1 MKRSPRPTELPER
14 TPLLGQESLA
24 AVEPIAAAVAALL
37 HPHAEIV
44 LHDLATGR
52 IARIWN
58 NFSNRKVGEPS
69 DLETDLELEEED
81 VLGPYE
87 KATPRGER
95 VNSISAVLRDEAGIA
110 RALLCI
116 NLDVSHFDAAAKL
129 LAGFASAR
137 TSRPEWMFRQDIREQ
152 INLLIAEYLKARN
165 TVMRALDQDGR
176 VNLISF
182 LDGRGVFQTRRA
194 VDHVAAA
201 LSLSRTTLYLLLKS
215 ARGTTPGPEKKAR
228 RK

>member
-1 MKRSPRPTELPER
+1 MKRSTKPKELPGR
-14 TPLLGQESLA
+14 ALLADQESLA

-44 LHDLATGR
+44 LHDLATGQ

-69 DLETDLELEEED
+69 DLEADLELEEED

-87 KATPRGER
+87 KASPRGER
-95 VNSISAVLRDEAGIA
+95 LNSISAVLRDGSGIA
-110 RALLCI
+110 RAMLCI
-116 NLDVSHFDAAAKL
+116 NLDVSQFDAAAKL
-129 LAGFASAR
+129 LAGFVSAR
-137 TSRPEWMFRQDIREQ
+137 TSRPDWMFRQDIREQ
-152 INLLIAEYLKARN
+152 INLLIAEYLKSRN

-176 VNLISF
+176 VDLISF
-182 LDGRGVFQTRRA
+182 LDRQGVFQTRRA

-201 LSLSRTTLYLLLKS
+201 LGLSRTTLYLLLKA
-215 ARGTTPGPEKKAR
+215 ARGPETKAR

>member
-1 MKRSPRPTELPER
+1 MKRSPRAIELPKL

-69 DLETDLELEEED
+69 DLDADPELEEED

-87 KATPRGER
+87 KASPRGER
-95 VNSISAVLRDEAGIA
+95 LNSISAVLRDHANIA
-110 RALLCI
+110 RAMLCI
-116 NLDVSHFDAAAKL
+116 NLDVSQFDAAAKL

-165 TVMRALDQDGR
+165 TVMRALDQESR
-176 VNLISF
+176 VDLISF
-182 LDGRGVFQTRRA
+182 LDRQGVFQTRRA

-201 LSLSRTTLYLLLKS
+201 LSLSRTTLYLLLKA
-215 ARGTTPGPEKKAR
+215 ARGAETKVR

>member
-1 MKRSPRPTELPER
+1 MPASSPLA
-14 TPLLGQESLA
+14 GQESLA
-24 AVEPIAAAVAALL
+24 AVAPIAAAVAALL

-69 DLETDLELEEED
+69 DLDVDPELEDED

-87 KATPRGER
+87 KATPRGEKLK
-95 VNSISAVLRDEAGIA
+95 SISAVLREGNDIA

-116 NLDVSHFDAAAKL
+116 NLDVSQFDAAAKL
-129 LAGFASAR
+129 LESFASAR
-137 TSRPEWMFRQDIREQ
+137 ISRPDWMFRQDIREQ
-152 INLLIAEYLKARN
+152 VNLMIAEYLKARN

-176 VNLISF
+176 VDLVAF
-182 LDGRGVFQTRRA
+182 LDRQGVFQTRRA

-201 LSLSRTTLYLLLKS
+201 LSLSRTTLYLLLKA
-215 ARGTTPGPEKKAR
+215 ARGGDPKAR
-228 RK
+228 KK

>member
-1 MKRSPRPTELPER
+1 MKRQTKATQVPGR
-14 TPLLGQESLA
+14 TPLADHESLA
-24 AVEPIAAAVAALL
+24 AVEPIATAVATLL
-37 HPHAEIV
+37 HPHAELV

-69 DLETDLELEEED
+69 DLEADLELEEED

-87 KATPRGER
+87 KASPRGER
-95 VNSISAVLRDEAGIA
+95 LNSISAVLRDGNGIA
-110 RALLCI
+110 RAMLCI
-116 NLDVSHFDAAAKL
+116 NLDVSQFDAAAKL
-129 LAGFASAR
+129 LEAFASAR
-137 TSRPEWMFRQDIREQ
+137 TARPDWMFRQDIREQ

-165 TVMRALDQDGR
+165 TVMRALDQEGR
-176 VNLISF
+176 VDLVAF
-182 LDGRGVFQTRRA
+182 LDRQGVFQTRRA

-201 LSLSRTTLYLLLKS
+201 LSLSRTTLYLLLKA
-215 ARGTTPGPEKKAR
+215 ARGQETKAR